1 MILQVAQAFGE
12 ICPIVI
18 VGWLYTSFFKGLQ
31 MIGFIPPEPE
41 DCNHLQPPHYRRTQT
56 IHMTGIFAYSYHKK
70 STMHV
75 GKICPAPWLL
85 WIISLPKA
93 ARSCMRV
100 SRMSAPS
107 QNKVFFRGSSGEI
120 MVPYSRGIMDH
131 QCGAGLDRWSPWSG
145 FEKNGRQAPKNS
157 PRKTSCSYMI
167 ISTFYP
173 PKQMV

>member
-85 WIISLPKA
+85 WIISSQ
-93 ARSCMRV
+93 SCQVMHESV
-100 SRMSAPS
+100 PDECSFAKTHGSYCS
-107 QNKVFFRGSSGEI
+107 QMLHVRNIYLHFPLF
-120 MVPYSRGIMDH
+120 M
-131 QCGAGLDRWSPWSG
+131 
-145 FEKNGRQAPKNS
+145 
-157 PRKTSCSYMI
+157 
-167 ISTFYP
+167 
-173 PKQMV
+173 